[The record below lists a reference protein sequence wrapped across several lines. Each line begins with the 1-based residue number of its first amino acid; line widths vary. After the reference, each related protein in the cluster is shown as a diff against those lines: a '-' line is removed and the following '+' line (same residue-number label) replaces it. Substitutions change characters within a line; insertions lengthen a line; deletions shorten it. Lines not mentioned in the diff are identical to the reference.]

1 MDLRACVL
9 LSQREFNRRA
19 FRPVA
24 TCRRDSTL
32 SEGGKKNQSR
42 NAAADPTGRKKR
54 GRDGCRAD
62 AKGRLYLYLY
72 ILFLKRGEK
81 DYFRR
86 LPTFKLFLK
95 DFFLSSLTSV

>member
-1 MDLRACVL
+1 MRACL

-32 SEGGKKNQSR
+32 SEGGERKKTNHGTLLLL
-42 NAAADPTGRKKR
+42 ADPTGRKKR

-72 ILFLKRGEK
+72 IPFLKRGE
-81 DYFRR
+81 R
-86 LPTFKLFLK
+86 LFPT
-95 DFFLSSLTSV
+95 ST